1 MRSPADDDAV
11 VLLARCA
18 SPAES
23 EILCAYLAAHGVA
36 VGTRGDSRGAGPSAI
51 EVMVPGRQLGE
62 ARALVTAFHQAA
74 PLGDD
79 DWDGAP
85 ADLAPLPRA
94 VVRKR

>member
-1 MRSPADDDAV
+1 MSRPADDHAL

-18 SPAES
+18 SPPES

-36 VGTRGDSRGAGPSAI
+36 VSTRGDSRGAGPSAI
-51 EVMVPGRQLGE
+51 EVMVPQRQLGE
-62 ARALVTAFHQAA
+62 ARALVTAFHQAPA
-74 PLGDD
+74 PSDD

-85 ADLAPLPRA
+85 ADPAPLPRA